1 MKYYFQ
7 VITIILFKEN
17 YANLR
22 YGLKINFNLIKKR
35 RKKEEEDNGPLSFAK
50 ITSFP

>member
-7 VITIILFKEN
+7 VVTIILFKEN

-35 RKKEEEDNGPLSFAK
+35 RRKKKKKTMAP
-50 ITSFP
+50 

>member
-7 VITIILFKEN
+7 VVTIILFKEN

-35 RKKEEEDNGPLSFAK
+35 RKKKKKKTMAP
-50 ITSFP
+50 